1 MGLTQNDLIRLVPPL
16 EAGQLSLPLLGRSS
30 SVHPYPS
37 PRDPVDSV
45 VTSEVQLWAPR
56 AAFKTGQR
64 LLLLP
69 RPASSGTPP
78 VGGRGGEMGLPY
90 LLQDKIAPPPHQ
102 PF

>member
-45 VTSEVQLWAPR
+45 VTSEVPILGSC
-56 AAFKTGQR
+56 AAFKAGQR
-64 LLLLP
+64 TLTFVSYHPLSVL
-69 RPASSGTPP
+69 
-78 VGGRGGEMGLPY
+78 GRGGGVALYETLSDRAVIQVKLY
-90 LLQDKIAPPPHQ
+90 
-102 PF
+102 